1 MCEEK
6 PPTVPVDQQDN
17 GDKSRNF
24 PVRGADPLQG
34 LGSFHKTLPHNDF
47 GEVDVDAIGDLVKA
61 TTLVDGGPLDCT
73 DSQNP
78 PGFAAIPRG
87 FGCKTAQFTNPRA
100 GLARDRLID
109 DPHSYSMPPAPT
121 VQSDTTAAEMVE
133 LYWMAR
139 LRDIPFNEFE
149 GHADVAAAT
158 SDINAAFE
166 GVVDTAGGDPQKLRS
181 GIDVPGK
188 PAGGPAPSALFKPS
202 SLFRLGLPGEEV
214 GPLLSQFFVRP
225 IGFGTQTIDPRQLPY
240 RSGVDY
246 LTDYGDW
253 LHAQNSGKDRLDQS
267 YSQAN
272 EDNADFYDPEP
283 RYIST
288 IRDMAR
294 FVNKDA
300 LHQAYFNAALLLL
313 NGGVKWTDG
322 NPYANDCRREAG
334 FGVLGGPNLLALVS
348 EVATRALKVIWYQK
362 WQVHLRLRPEAYGG
376 LVHLQHSKK
385 RPYGLPKW
393 LYETEAAKRV
403 FGQQGG
409 YLLPMAYSPGS
420 PTHPSYGAGHATVAG
435 ACVTV
440 LKAWFQLLET
450 RKECLCGDEDKP
462 KDHAECR
469 CCKGQAVYR
478 PIPFSR
484 LLEAELPYGVKPQ
497 IRSWLTGSSDGVW
510 QRFPLGRFEASE
522 LTIEGELNK
531 LAQNVAMGRSM
542 GGVHWRTDNT
552 RSLVLGEA
560 IAARVLCDITQD
572 AVERPVFRF
581 RTFARD
587 ASGEPKLVEI
597 GAGQIKVNGVVQT
610 EPVSAL

>member
-1 MCEEK
+1 
-6 PPTVPVDQQDN
+6 
-17 GDKSRNF
+17 
-24 PVRGADPLQG
+24 
-34 LGSFHKTLPHNDF
+34 
-47 GEVDVDAIGDLVKA
+47 
-61 TTLVDGGPLDCT
+61 
-73 DSQNP
+73 
-78 PGFAAIPRG
+78 
-87 FGCKTAQFTNPRA
+87 
-100 GLARDRLID
+100 
-109 DPHSYSMPPAPT
+109 MPA
-121 VQSDTTAAEMVE
+121 
-133 LYWMAR
+133 
-139 LRDIPFNEFE
+139 
-149 GHADVAAAT
+149 
-158 SDINAAFE
+158 
-166 GVVDTAGGDPQKLRS
+166 LRS
-181 GIDVPGK
+181 SWRS
-188 PAGGPAPSALFKPS
+188 ASSAL
-202 SLFRLGLPGEEV
+202 
-214 GPLLSQFFVRP
+214 
-225 IGFGTQTIDPRQLPY
+225 
-240 RSGVDY
+240 
-246 LTDYGDW
+246 
-253 LHAQNSGKDRLDQS
+253 
-267 YSQAN
+267 
-272 EDNADFYDPEP
+272 
-283 RYIST
+283 
-288 IRDMAR
+288 
-294 FVNKDA
+294 
-300 LHQAYFNAALLLL
+300 
-313 NGGVKWTDG
+313 
-322 NPYANDCRREAG
+322 
-334 FGVLGGPNLLALVS
+334 

-522 LTIEGELNK
+522 LSIEGELNK

-542 GGVHWRTDNT
+542 GGVHWRTDNA

-610 EPVSAL
+610 GPVSAL